1 MKDQFRPG
9 QEAFKVLNES
19 SISEDEKN
27 ILMYACGYIPVSLIH
42 KYEKRQDQSMLYL
55 SSVQKR
61 LQLWAKSLSIVLRA
75 STLLPNT
82 WSSVQQSGD
91 IMKCF
96 WLTIEVMALLRASN
110 SPLSEPSCSFDSAI
124 ISMGNWKRDTDQID
138 HPMNIIPFPIPF
150 CTLVSV
156 TWYWL
161 DQQN

>member
-61 LQLWAKSLSIVLRA
+61 LQL
-75 STLLPNT
+75 
-82 WSSVQQSGD
+82 
-91 IMKCF
+91 
-96 WLTIEVMALLRASN
+96 
-110 SPLSEPSCSFDSAI
+110 
-124 ISMGNWKRDTDQID
+124 
-138 HPMNIIPFPIPF
+138 
-150 CTLVSV
+150 
-156 TWYWL
+156 
-161 DQQN
+161 